1 MKKQFSLFLILILI
15 AGCSDTVDNSLETI
29 NFHKGTEGLTMEI
42 VNNLPPEDIWKN
54 SEFQIGI
61 KLENKGPVEI
71 KSGSITISGLD
82 PRYSFSDE
90 YTKDFSLNARSYD
103 YPEGDQKIISFNVK
117 NTGVPVGSDEYAAAF
132 TARAYYD
139 YGTEASV
146 NVCINPN
153 IYSYI
158 NTVDDACEV
167 QDIAD
172 TEGQGSPI
180 AVTKVEERIS
190 PISENSGSIEIEFKL
205 TLENLGKGEVVD
217 KIKVDEVLLGR
228 QRLKCNLDEIKMEK
242 SKPSNIMC
250 KTTLNGVFNAYT
262 SSLITRLSYDYT
274 QKLDKS
280 LKVLSLT
287 TNKRNN

>member
-217 KIKVDEVLLGR
+217 KIKVDDKEYEVDSHYVLIDHGTTKEIAIELFDKNDKDFQLR
-228 QRLKCNLDEIKMEK
+228 YFDDQVESTLDFYELQEIMYLKRPVKKIEW
-242 SKPSNIMC
+242 
-250 KTTLNGVFNAYT
+250 
-262 SSLITRLSYDYT
+262 
-274 QKLDKS
+274 
-280 LKVLSLT
+280 
-287 TNKRNN
+287 